1 MSGKTTFLRTVG
13 VTTVMAQ
20 TIATC
25 LADGYAAPRFVVR
38 SVIGRA
44 DDLLSGKSYYA
55 MEVEAVLA
63 LVRAGRTGVPHLLL
77 FDEMFRGTNAVE
89 RIAAGEAVL
98 ASLVA
103 APGTPPRPHVAI
115 AATHDR
121 ELVDLLR
128 ARYAPCHFTDSV
140 GPDGLVFD
148 FKIHPGPATSRNAI
162 ALLRLAGAPDELV
175 AQALARAAELD
186 SVRRRDSPG

>member
-1 MSGKTTFLRTVG
+1 
-13 VTTVMAQ
+13 MAQ

-25 LADGYAAPRFVVR
+25 LADAYAAPRFVVR

-55 MEVEAVLA
+55 VEVEAVLA
-63 LVRAGRTGVPHLLL
+63 LVRAGKTDVPHLFL

-103 APGTPPRPHVAI
+103 APQAAPRPHVAI

-121 ELVDLLR
+121 ELVDLLQ
-128 ARYAPCHFTDSV
+128 ARYASCHFTDSV
-140 GPDGLVFD
+140 GPNGLVFD

-162 ALLRLAGAPDELV
+162 ALLKLAGAPDDLV
-175 AQALARAAELD
+175 EQALNRAAELD
-186 SVRRRDSPG
+186 SLRRSAP